1 MKKKLLFLT
10 MLFGLIL
17 IPKEVL
23 AASLGLSCPTSVTVG
38 ENITCTLTASHETIS
53 GVKGSLSFSGMSY
66 QNVSNLTGSN
76 YFSVSSSGFD
86 GAIDIASGSKS
97 LAKYTFTTSSV
108 GTATINV
115 TCSEL
120 VDGTNFDTH
129 SCSGTSKTITI
140 KAKPV
145 PQPNPTPNP
154 TPNPQPTQPTTPSK
168 PNTNNSNPENNLSQ
182 NNNLKSIV
190 VDGYDLVKV
199 DNNNYTLMVTNNI
212 TSINVNATAEDE
224 KSTVKG
230 IGTHELQV
238 GENNIEVIVTSES
251 GAENKINIK
260 VTRKDG
266 YYLEDL
272 QSVLKNN
279 KLKDINIIINA
290 ESKITKEQIIEIK
303 NSKKTISFNYY
314 DENKKLIYSW
324 LIDGAKIKDTK
335 EIITTVTYTTE
346 NIKEIYKLSNYAD
359 GLYINFKHSGDLPN
373 GTKIK
378 LYVGD
383 KFDNES
389 IVNVYNYNNDKK
401 TLDLV
406 QDSLK
411 VTDGYIQFGIEHC
424 SEYFV
429 TMSNLTN
436 SNKSNSSKTIILVII
451 SIIEFLAIISML
463 VIYILKIKKETK
475 DKRNVFNETINIDNS
490 SDFIDVSNK

>member
-1 MKKKLLFLT
+1 M
-10 MLFGLIL
+10 
-17 IPKEVL
+17 
-23 AASLGLSCPTSVTVG
+23 
-38 ENITCTLTASHETIS
+38 
-53 GVKGSLSFSGMSY
+53 
-66 QNVSNLTGSN
+66 
-76 YFSVSSSGFD
+76 
-86 GAIDIASGSKS
+86 
-97 LAKYTFTTSSV
+97 
-108 GTATINV
+108 
-115 TCSEL
+115 
-120 VDGTNFDTH
+120 
-129 SCSGTSKTITI
+129 
-140 KAKPV
+140 
-145 PQPNPTPNP
+145 
-154 TPNPQPTQPTTPSK
+154 
-168 PNTNNSNPENNLSQ
+168 
-182 NNNLKSIV
+182 
-190 VDGYDLVKV
+190 